1 MYSPTAEIFKWR
13 LNEESGVILRSNA
26 DYLMVPVE
34 MGYYRQSVG
43 LIKSTSFS
51 SSFYK

>member
-13 LNEESGVILRSNA
+13 LNEESGVI
-26 DYLMVPVE
+26 YLEVVTLWKVPVE

-43 LIKSTSFS
+43 LIRNQ
-51 SSFYK
+51 